1 MKIDD
6 FTEKMQAYSYSDKE
20 NDVRNDFYELFQ
32 NAPIPDAELL
42 SNIALFTKRQDLSRI
57 LFLNDIYQKILEVH
71 GVIIEFGVRWGR
83 DLAVIQSLRGIYEPF
98 NHNRKIIGF
107 DTFEGFLST
116 HKKDGADDLVHVG
129 SYDVSKDY
137 EQYLE
142 QVLDY
147 HEQESP
153 ISHIKKFQ
161 IVKGDASVEVEKYFK
176 ENPETIIAFVFFDL
190 DIYEPT
196 KRCLEVVKNHMTKGT
211 ILGFDELNLH
221 LWPGETIAYKEVF
234 GLDKYRIKRNPFG
247 AAQSYVVI
255 E

>member
-1 MKIDD
+1 
-6 FTEKMQAYSYSDKE
+6 
-20 NDVRNDFYELFQ
+20 
-32 NAPIPDAELL
+32 
-42 SNIALFTKRQDLSRI
+42 
-57 LFLNDIYQKILEVH
+57 
-71 GVIIEFGVRWGR
+71 VIIEFGVRWGR
-83 DLAVIQSLRGIYEPF
+83 DLAVFQSLRGIYEPF

-107 DTFEGFLST
+107 DTFEGFPST

-176 ENPETIIAFVFFDL
+176 ENPETIVAFAFFDL

-221 LWPGETIAYKEVF
+221 HWPGETMAYKEVF